1 MPSHFVEE
9 LHCLDH
15 LQFLNVAK
23 ISNIFHITQNAREV

>member
-9 LHCLDH
+9 LRRLDH

-23 ISNIFHITQNAREV
+23 IDNISHTTKK

>member
-9 LHCLDH
+9 LRRLDH

-23 ISNIFHITQNAREV
+23 IGNIFHIGKHAIEV